1 MTFKFCPDC
10 GALLSRR
17 DLGDDKDVPWCDSCS
32 RPWFPIFPSAIIALV
47 YNDRGE
53 VLLLRQSY
61 ISTEFCNLVSG
72 YILPGEDAESCAR
85 REIKEETGLENA
97 FLQQFHTF
105 TDVDR
110 DPRGRVITIAYFAL
124 VKISEVKG
132 GDDASNA
139 AWFSINQIPKLAF
152 DHDMILRMAFSKLK
166 ERMHFEPVG
175 FELLPEVFKMPQL
188 QNLYESIL
196 EVHFDRANFAKKM
209 LAMDILDETDD
220 RSENASRRIP
230 KMYRFNLQK
239 YEAMK
244 SKGFRMEF

>member
-85 REIKEETGLENA
+85 REIKEETGLEVDHLRLVSTYWFDRKKMMMIGFFA
-97 FLQQFHTF
+97 HVAD
-105 TDVDR
+105 TD
-110 DPRGRVITIAYFAL
+110 FNL
-124 VKISEVKG
+124 SSEVDSAFWCPRREALSLLSTRPGSTSRLLTEHFLK
-132 GDDASNA
+132 D
-139 AWFSINQIPKLAF
+139 FSPIIP
-152 DHDMILRMAFSKLK
+152 
-166 ERMHFEPVG
+166 
-175 FELLPEVFKMPQL
+175 Q
-188 QNLYESIL
+188 
-196 EVHFDRANFAKKM
+196 
-209 LAMDILDETDD
+209 
-220 RSENASRRIP
+220 
-230 KMYRFNLQK
+230 
-239 YEAMK
+239 
-244 SKGFRMEF
+244 